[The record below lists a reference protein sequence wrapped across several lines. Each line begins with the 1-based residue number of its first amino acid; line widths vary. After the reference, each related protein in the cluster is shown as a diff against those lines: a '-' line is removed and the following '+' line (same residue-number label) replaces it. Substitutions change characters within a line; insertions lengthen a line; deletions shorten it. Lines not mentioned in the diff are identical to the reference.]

1 MVDTTRSPA
10 AAAAA
15 PPRTDPTDRL
25 FTSGWF
31 RSLFV
36 AELWERFGFYGMQA
50 VLVLYAVAPRDQGGL
65 GLSAGSGAALF
76 GAFIGITFMFA
87 LPGGWLADRVLGQ
100 QRAMVAGLALISV
113 GCFTL
118 ALPPSPLTLF
128 GLLFISAGFGLFK
141 PNHQALVNMLA
152 GTPGRREATLAA
164 FFVGI
169 QAIGLLAPLVIGA
182 IGERVSFRLAF
193 ATIGA
198 VVAVGV
204 LTTAAG
210 RRALGT
216 AGAHRSRPLSPAE
229 RRTLLRRLL
238 PVVGAL
244 VLLLVVGLSAGV
256 VPPQA
261 ALGIVGLLLIAAP
274 WGAYR
279 RLRRHPELT
288 GDDRWR
294 LSVMLRLM
302 LAATIFWLLAGQDG
316 SVLTLFAKDST
327 DRTVFGFT
335 FPASWLQGATPLFML
350 LLAPLIAWQL
360 TRIGARVAVPDK
372 FAFGLLLAGVS
383 FLIMTG
389 AAAFAAD
396 GDLVS
401 PLWLLSVYLL
411 HALGEIV
418 VAAVSIS
425 AIADLV
431 PRAFLGQAIGVYW
444 LFAAL
449 GGGLSSQ
456 VAALIDVLS
465 GPVYYLSLA
474 VVSLGVGALFMV
486 FRRRLG
492 APFVDDAPRPA
503 PPAPASRAARP
514 AGQR

>member
-1 MVDTTRSPA
+1 M
-10 AAAAA
+10 
-15 PPRTDPTDRL
+15 
-25 FTSGWF
+25 
-31 RSLFV
+31 
-36 AELWERFGFYGMQA
+36 
-50 VLVLYAVAPRDQGGL
+50 
-65 GLSAGSGAALF
+65 
-76 GAFIGITFMFA
+76 
-87 LPGGWLADRVLGQ
+87 
-100 QRAMVAGLALISV
+100 
-113 GCFTL
+113 
-118 ALPPSPLTLF
+118 
-128 GLLFISAGFGLFK
+128 
-141 PNHQALVNMLA
+141 
-152 GTPGRREATLAA
+152 AA

-182 IGERVSFRLAF
+182 LGERVSWRLAF

-204 LTTAAG
+204 LTTAVG
-210 RRALGT
+210 RRALGST
-216 AGAHRSRPLSPAE
+216 GARRARPLSPAE
-229 RRTLLRRLL
+229 RRRLL
-238 PVVGAL
+238 HRLVPIAGML
-244 VLLLVVGLSAGV
+244 VLLLIVGLSAGV

-279 RLRRHPELT
+279 RLRRNPELT

-302 LAATIFWLLAGQDG
+302 LAATVFWLLAGQDG
-316 SVLTLFAKDST
+316 SVLTLFAKEPT

-350 LLAPLIAWQL
+350 LVAPLIAWQL
-360 TRIGARVAVPDK
+360 TRLGARVAVPDK

-383 FLIMTG
+383 FLLMTV
-389 AAAFAAD
+389 AAALAAG
-396 GDLVS
+396 GDRVS

-449 GGGLSSQ
+449 GGGLSAQ

-465 GPVYYLSLA
+465 GPVYYVSLA
-474 VVSLGVGALFMV
+474 VVALAIGALFLA
-486 FRRRLG
+486 FRRRLN
-492 APFVDDAPRPA
+492 APFVDDAPQPA
-503 PPAPASRAARP
+503 PPTPPAPRVARP
-514 AGQR
+514 AGQQ